1 VPALEHVRPSEG
13 DLVAVTLAPSTAWLD
28 LVTET
33 WDAGAALLPI
43 DHRLPPA
50 ERAALLDR
58 ARPTVL
64 LDGGDARRVKGEPAE
79 KGIVLVVHSS
89 GTGGA
94 PAFAQFDRDAI
105 EAAVSSSAA
114 ALGATG
120 EDRWLCCLPLAHV
133 GGLLVLL
140 RGLLLGA
147 PVAVQERFDPRAALA
162 EAGVAFASVVPTM
175 LARLVE
181 TGADLSSFRSILVGG
196 AHLPAGLR
204 TRAEAAGA
212 HVVETYGMTESC
224 GGVVYDGV
232 PLQGTEAR
240 VGPGGEIQLRG
251 PTLMRGYRLHDG
263 VEPVTP
269 EGWLRTADAGELD
282 ADGRLRVWGRT
293 DDVVITGGEK
303 VWPGTI
309 ETALQGHPGVRE
321 VAAGGVPD
329 PEWGERVT
337 VWVVPAN
344 ADDPPTLEELRAFA
358 ARTLP
363 RYAAPRGLVLLERLP
378 RTASGKVRRAGLPR
392 D

>member
-1 VPALEHVRPSEG
+1 MPALEHVRPAEG
-13 DLVAVTLAPSTAWLD
+13 DLVAVMLAPSSLWLD
-28 LVTET
+28 LVTEI
-33 WDAGAALLPI
+33 WGAGAALLPI

-64 LDGGDARRVKGEPAE
+64 LDGGGARRVDGEPAE
-79 KGIVLVVHSS
+79 RGIVLVVRSS
-89 GTGGA
+89 GTGGT
-94 PAFAQFDRDAI
+94 PAFARFERAAI

-147 PVAVQERFDPRAALA
+147 PVAVHERFDPASMLA
-162 EAGVAFASVVPTM
+162 EPDVAFTSVVPTM

-181 TGADLSSFRSILVGG
+181 TGAELSSFRSILVGG
-196 AHLPAGLR
+196 AHLPAELR
-204 TRAEAAGA
+204 ARAERAGA
-212 HVVETYGMTESC
+212 HLVETYGMTESC

-232 PLQGTEAR
+232 PLRGTEVRLA
-240 VGPGGEIQLRG
+240 PGGEIQLRG
-251 PTLMRGYRLHDG
+251 PTLMRGYRLGGSAQPFTTD
-263 VEPVTP
+263 
-269 EGWLRTADAGELD
+269 GWLRTADAGELD
-282 ADGRLRVWGRT
+282 ADGRLRVSGRT

-303 VWPGTI
+303 VWPGTV
-309 ETALQGHPGVRE
+309 EAALQGHPGVRE
-321 VAAGGVPD
+321 LAAGGVPD
-329 PEWGERVT
+329 PDWGERVT
-337 VWVVPAN
+337 VWVVPAD
-344 ADDPPTLEELRAFA
+344 AADPPTLEDLRAFA

-363 RYAAPRGLVLLERLP
+363 GYAAPRRLVLLERLP
-378 RTASGKVRRAGLPR
+378 RTASGKVRRPELPR